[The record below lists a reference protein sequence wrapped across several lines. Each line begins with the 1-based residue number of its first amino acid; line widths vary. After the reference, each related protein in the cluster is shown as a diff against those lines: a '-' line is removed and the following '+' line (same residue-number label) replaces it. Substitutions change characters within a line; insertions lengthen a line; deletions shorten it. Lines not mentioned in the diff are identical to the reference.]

1 MNEAQ
6 VLYAEDFIDLDDLDL
21 SAIEIEDFD
30 DPDSIN
36 SAAGR
41 TITCWRPSSSCCYP
55 AGCGC

>member
-30 DPDSIN
+30 DPDSIDN
-36 SAAGR
+36 AVGR
-41 TITCWRPSSSCCYP
+41 TFTCQRSGTCSVDCC
-55 AGCGC
+55 AGC